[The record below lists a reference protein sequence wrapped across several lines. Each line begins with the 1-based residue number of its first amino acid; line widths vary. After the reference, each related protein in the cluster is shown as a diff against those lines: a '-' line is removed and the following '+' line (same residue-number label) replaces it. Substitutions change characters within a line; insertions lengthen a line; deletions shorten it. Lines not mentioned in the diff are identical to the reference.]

1 MPGHAKSEAAKHL
14 TQLHKA
20 EAQETHA
27 VAEYNKQLE
36 TYLHLGGK
44 KPSYCGVTR
53 HFNIDYH
60 LLQCQVLNIGTS
72 KAKSNAQKAHLA
84 ETEAT
89 ELIDFAIEMACQAF
103 PLTLA
108 CLEKYAAEQVSTCK
122 PNFKGFSKNWAS
134 HFMIKYCHHIST
146 KWGLC
151 LNTI

>member
-14 TQLHKA
+14 NQLHKA

-72 KAKSNAQKAHLA
+72 KAKSNAQKAHLS

-89 ELIDFAIEMACQAF
+89 ELIDFAIEMAYQAF

-108 CLEKYAAEQVSTCK
+108 CLEKYAAEQASTCK
-122 PNFKGFSKNWAS
+122 PNFKHFSKNWAS

-146 KWGLC
+146 KWGVC
-151 LNTI
+151 LNYI